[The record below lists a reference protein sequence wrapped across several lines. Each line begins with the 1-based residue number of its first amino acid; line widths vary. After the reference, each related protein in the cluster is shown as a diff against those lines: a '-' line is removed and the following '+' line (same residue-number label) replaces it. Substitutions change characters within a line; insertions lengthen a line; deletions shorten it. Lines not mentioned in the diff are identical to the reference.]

1 MAANVRT
8 VDFLPEIFQTQ
19 TNKQFLAAT
28 LDQLVQ
34 EPAFTK
40 RQGYIGQRIGPGV
53 NASDQYVIEPTAVR
67 NNYQLEPGVVQLD
80 PTDTHTVIDAITYPG
95 MNDALALQGA
105 VTSNPSALYTS
116 EYYTWDPFVD
126 FDKFIN
132 YSQYYW
138 LPSGPD
144 PITVNATGVPTFEN
158 FTVTRNNGFYTF
170 SGVPGTNPTLTLARQ
185 GTYNFA
191 VAQNNQATIQYRVT
205 NNGTTAWV
213 IDYASNPELTLVRG
227 NTYTFNLSLTAPLPF
242 YIKTEPSYGSIN
254 LYNSGVTNNGA
265 ITGLIT
271 FVVPQDAP
279 DTLFYCSSTEFNMRG
294 QFNIID
300 GTSGTGPGFW
310 IQTDPGVNGVI
321 PSTPNISSRGV
332 MGVVNNGEDLGTVT
346 FNTPASTAQNFYYN
360 LPIIGSIPGQLAG
373 TVDLISDLSF
383 NQLNNVY
390 VSAFEA
396 NNPNGVDGITNLNGR
411 TIVFPNLST
420 WVTDGQYDVP
430 PQPFDIGTFS
440 NLQEITDP
448 AVQYSVWSVNY
459 IPDVNGNLY
468 LSLTSVLPVDNLTQ
482 FSVLFGTQYASTR
495 WFKNSS
501 GVFVEMPLLTASRD
515 ILYYQ
520 DGTDPTI
527 FGAIRLVDVA
537 QDAVLNIATI
547 LDKPNYTSPNGVTF
561 TNGLKV
567 LFTGTTVPASYSG
580 NEYYVEGVG
589 TAIKLLPVTEFVTP
603 ETYVSGLPAYPDYLT
618 VNRASLDHNP
628 WTRSNRWFHVD
639 VVNQTAGT
647 LKATNMTISDD
658 VATVTFSTQ
667 LVQPFLIGS
676 RITLDGFSPATT
688 TNPAN
693 TVNTTFTVVDCTTT
707 TVSFALGGSYTM
719 LTAGTITGASALDQE
734 FRAKRPILE
743 FRAGTKLFNFGTE
756 GIAPVNIINF
766 SQTDALSVVNGS
778 PGFSTDG
785 YTLVNGSTVIFAGD
799 LDIAVR
805 RTVYQV
811 EFISPDTV
819 APLIIEP
826 IINLVPIA
834 TVLADQSTF
843 SLDGN
848 TLTGITYYFDGI
860 NWIEAQQKIS
870 VNQAPE
876 FDVYDSNGISFA
888 DPTVYPSSNF
898 NGSKLFSYAV
908 GNGSNDIYLGFPLTY
923 LNLSNLGDIVFDNN
937 LYVDTF
943 NYTINNKGLTLA
955 LSTGFVRQYASRL
968 IFNKEI
974 GWQTAVVKSQI
985 RQQFRFTYA
994 AAPLLLDIA
1003 VNPNT
1008 VVPSVQLFVN
1018 ANFIEPYDS
1027 TTQTYNYTYTTGTNT
1042 TTITLNSSVVAMGD
1056 AVEIQVLSD
1065 QVSATGFYQVPINL
1079 ENNPLNNNSPTLTL
1093 GTARNH
1099 YSTIG
1104 QNLINLQGPII
1115 GANNSRD
1122 LGNIVPYGLQ
1132 ILQQS
1137 SPLTLTGYFLRS
1149 EQYNIFNALEFNSR
1163 EYIKFKS
1170 LLLNTVVSN
1179 DFGTQTVPQILDSA
1193 ISIINAGDTSISP
1206 FYWSDMLPTGT
1217 VIASNSTTVSPITT
1231 ARFNTV
1237 QTYDFTTSNYLGLL
1251 VYVND
1256 RLLTR
1261 NLEYVVGAGTPTLT
1275 ILIPLAVGDVVT
1287 INEYNPTYGNFIPN
1301 TPTKLGLYPK
1311 WTPRIYLSPDY
1322 THPTLVIQGHDGST
1336 TVAFGDIRDQILLEF
1351 ETRIYSNLKTDGNP
1365 VPLTIYETAPGFFRS
1380 TDYTESEITQILG
1393 EDFLTWAGYN
1403 KLDYTA
1409 QDYLANNPYT
1419 YNYSTA
1425 GNRINGAVMDQG
1437 AWRGIYR
1444 YFYDTIT
1451 PNLTPWEM
1459 LGFSEKPV
1467 WWADRYGLPP
1477 YTNGNLVLWGDLERG
1492 YIADPVVPYTNPAFA
1507 RPGLTLAIPV
1517 DSLGQLLPPLESV
1530 VGLYNPTDFRKSWT
1544 VGDGGPVE
1552 ASWWMSSSYPF
1563 AVMRLLALTRPA
1575 EFFSLFADR
1584 DLYRY
1589 DADLGQYLYN
1599 RRYRLNA
1606 SELQI
1611 YGNGVSK
1618 ASYINWIVDYNQQIG
1633 LNSTDSL
1640 TTDLAN
1646 IDVRLCYRMASW
1658 TDQQSLEI
1666 YLEKS
1671 SPESQNKS
1679 LLIPPES
1686 YNLLLYKDQPYG
1698 QMAYSSVVIEI
1709 VNNGWAVYGYGSYQ
1723 PYFPIFIS
1731 AVNGLTQTV
1740 SSGGATVTVPVQYT
1754 NKITYIPYGY
1764 VFTNRTMVVDFL
1776 LSYGKYLESQG
1787 MTFTYIEN
1795 GYTLNWGQMAQE
1807 FLYFSQQGWQTGTL
1821 INLNPAAS
1829 QLSVNNAGAVVDN
1842 IVSYSPQNQLLDQ
1855 NRQTFATR
1863 NLVIQ
1868 RYGDSFTINPVPG
1881 SNQAIS
1887 FLNLQFTD
1895 YENMIVFD
1903 NVDIFNDLL
1912 YDPTTAQRQNRLY
1925 LTAFNTTEWD
1935 GTLNAQGF
1943 ILNQDN
1949 VQPWSPTERYTKGDI
1964 VRYKNQYW
1972 QASGLVQPTSVFDYN
1987 NWLQSNWTRIQ
1998 RGLLPN
2004 LANKADQL
2012 ANTYSIQT
2020 ANLNNNNDLL
2030 AYNLIGFTP
2039 RQYMVN
2045 LDLDDVTQVN
2055 LYQQFIKTKGSLQAT
2070 DLFTNVALT
2079 KGSGTY
2085 KIYETWGV
2093 LIGTYGAN
2101 ANRSYFE
2108 IVLNEALLPNNPGTV
2123 QIVQPGQTSQANQT
2137 VLLSN
2142 LWRESY
2148 NITTTDIL
2156 PTIYPTT
2163 LNTAL
2168 PSAGYVNLKD
2178 ADITVYSLDDPSAI
2192 AAKLNTVGTG
2202 TTIWVAH
2209 DNSYDWNIYRC
2220 AQIPG
2225 RLKQITDNLNGTS
2238 IAQFTAVTNL
2248 AIGDL
2253 IIVRYF
2259 ANGIDGVYRVLGLPS
2274 PTQII
2279 ISYSFTSTNQT
2290 TVTGNGLAWR
2300 LQTMRVG
2307 QASDV
2312 YTLPYATDL
2321 VSGARAWVDN
2331 NGSGHWE
2338 VLEKQAPFAT
2348 LQSLSAFVPETNS
2361 LFGTSI
2367 AQSVNHV
2374 SVLVGNPNVNTGA
2387 IYTYTVISS
2396 GPGIGTYVD
2405 NTILTLSA
2413 ANVVGYGNSLD
2424 WGNSNWS
2431 IAGASASEAGRGYAS
2446 VIYQIPGSNQY
2457 VQTQLLTAPTTAN
2470 AVAFGSSVAMSYD
2483 EQWMYIS
2490 APEENLVYAYGL
2502 VDTPAQSVSYTTD
2515 GVTSA
2520 FNWSSEIQI
2529 DYTYPEQL
2537 VVTLNNQLLVYSV
2550 DYTITS
2556 SQVVFVQ
2563 PPPPGVVLAITRR
2576 SKLVL
2581 TATGSANYDITPY
2594 LYTATNIDS
2603 FNVVVNGVL
2612 QRPYI
2617 DYNYTTQIE
2626 FVSGYEPAGGAA
2638 LVVDTGSYWQYISA
2652 LPTAGL
2658 SLDANAAFG
2667 YNVSTST
2674 DGRTVIV
2681 GSTADSAINTAGN
2694 TVSGAGS
2701 TYVFDR
2707 SVVKYLVD
2715 DTTQTNYAILGSFT
2729 DPIAV
2734 LHNGVFLT
2742 NTAQYT
2748 NGQFT
2753 LSGSSIVLDSSVT
2766 LNIGDSI
2773 EIETN
2778 QFQLVQKIVSQSP
2791 AAGSLFGYETQLCH
2805 NDCSLYVGAPKSNSS
2820 ALVQDGSVERKV
2832 NQSRLYGVIVSNVAN
2847 PTLTAGSSI
2856 RINGIETVVPN
2867 SPNNTIAGLVA
2878 AISPLPWSSTTQY
2891 YINDRVIYNS
2901 VCYTAATNSLNTAPS
2916 SSSVNWTSSYVIP
2929 NVQASLSNNLTFYG
2943 NGTTKMF
2950 DIGSAYS
2957 AAGSNPVVYLDGV
2970 LQTASPDSGYTYTY
2984 LDVSQQIAFV
2994 IAPNVY
3000 STIVVVTGQLVLS
3013 VINSAAAP
3021 TYNQLSVLPGL
3032 DGAGSAFN
3040 ELGFDTFVYT
3050 QTLYSPNPVSY
3061 GYFGSSI
3068 SINNGSLDLVVGA
3081 PNGNVY
3087 EAMSFDAGQTI
3098 FDENSTIF
3106 SNSVSNS
3113 GVAYTFDYFPS
3124 ANSSVNNPGKMVFGQ
3139 QIYQSGT
3146 ATGDQFGTATSY
3158 VNGRLIVGAPGV
3170 DLGATNNPNYG
3181 SVAVYSNPDNLPAWI
3196 MIYQQ
3201 QPVVDI
3207 KLMNSVYSFD
3217 KLLSSTQTYYD
3228 YIDPLQGKILGVAAQ
3243 NINYISAVDPA
3254 NYNTGTIHNNGT
3266 TWADSHVGEI
3276 WWDTDTVRFINPSQ
3290 DDIIY
3295 ASRQWGQLFPGSRV
3309 DIYQWIQSDVPPAGY
3324 AGVGTPLSTTSYTT
3338 QSSLTTTGVFS
3349 TQYYYWVR
3357 GMTDIDSAN
3366 GKTLSASAIASYIA
3380 NPLNSGLPYIAPINS
3395 STVALYNSVGL
3406 ISASNTILHVEY
3418 ERQAAGASSN
3428 VHTEYQFVADGKAD
3442 SFVTDSIYQKL
3453 VDSFCGETRS
3463 GALVPDPFLSPG
3475 MRYGVQYS
3483 PRQGMF
3489 VNRYT
3494 ALENYLT
3501 RANTIL
3507 AQYPITEMRAFNL
3520 LNSSQPVPKSVIGTA
3535 TAASVSGNTL
3545 TVAGTITGVFEPGQ
3559 TLSGTGIP
3567 AMVTIVALGTG
3578 TGGAGTYQIS
3588 TSINISSLTI
3598 TATAGYNQI
3607 VPNLTVLGYQ
3617 NLNQVPVGYLY
3628 LVLSDS
3634 SQNGRWT
3641 VYEVT
3646 NNTGSGATQLLQIQN
3661 YDTPLYWNYINWYQ
3675 PGYNSSIQ
3683 PIAQVADTADL
3694 QTLSLA
3700 VAPIGSSVQ
3709 VNNNGRGKYEIY
3721 LRTDIGWTR
3730 VGLQDGTIAFSEVLW
3745 NYSLGPYGYDA
3756 NVFDAQFF
3764 DQAPITE
3771 TRQIINAINTE
3782 LFTDELLIYR
3792 NELLML
3798 MFKYIYSEFTAP
3810 DWLIKSSFI
3819 IVDHQ
3824 LQPLLPY
3831 QLYEVDNQTFVQDY
3845 LTEVKPYHVQTL
3857 AFNLIYN
3864 GSDTYPGG
3872 MTDFD
3877 VPAYWNNTLELPQ
3890 FTSPV
3895 LTPYSSASNYPESFV
3910 SDAAPN
3916 VAVWSEIPW
3925 QDWFNNYTLSIYGVN
3940 VTSGGSGYT
3949 VAPEVTFG
3957 TEWTAN
3963 TVYVLGQ
3970 QIYYISGPTN
3980 NLYSVT
3986 VAGISS
3992 NTPPIF
3998 TLGSQVNGTATLTW
4012 VGNGATGSAII
4023 DGTGQVVA
4031 VTVTDPGSGYITTAN
4046 VTLSGGN
4053 GTGAQATPAM
4063 NNNMVRE
4070 FTVRIKFDRYQYVT
4084 TIYEWQ
4090 ANYAYAEGA
4099 QVRWHNRVWSA
4110 DAPVLSA
4117 VFDPNQWSLVDAGT
4131 LSGVDRTM
4139 GYYTPTPN
4147 MPGLSLPLL
4156 IDGVSYPG
4164 VQVVGP
4170 NFDQDAGFDLGGY
4183 SFNPFD
4189 NLFYGPEG
4197 RPTYDPG
4204 ILDAAYSSSYIDPY
4218 LGLRPTDINVV
4229 GGGYV
4234 DGYSSY
4240 APEELVPGIEFDTMD
4255 FRVYTTGGPTVG
4267 ADFRIFQDM
4276 RGLQLAYTITD
4287 STTTTL
4293 TQSVTANDDVIHV
4306 TNAGALF
4313 VPDFDTNQWGVVTIN
4328 AERIMYR
4335 TINLVD
4341 NTISDLIR
4349 GTAGT
4354 AVTTHDNGSTVYN
4367 MSSSNLFGKQYQN
4380 YIVEDTTLA
4389 DGTTTVFNAPN
4400 ITLSTSELEWE
4411 ITNTYNIG
4419 DVVVIG
4425 FSSNPYD
4432 TFPFDAGNF
4441 YRAKQDVPANT
4452 PITNTA
4458 YWQPLSV
4465 AVEVYVGGVRVDT
4478 SLYTVTSENPVE
4490 ISFTTPPAAGL
4501 DVTILVRRGTWIDY

>member
-40 RQGYIGQRIGPGV
+40 RQGFIGQHIGPGV
-53 NASDQYVIEPTAVR
+53 NANDQYVIEPTQVR

-80 PTDTHTVIDAITYPG
+80 PTNTRRVVDAITYPG
-95 MNDALALQGA
+95 MNDALAVQGA
-105 VTSNPSALYTS
+105 VTANPSALYTG

-144 PITVNATGVPTFEN
+144 PVTVNATGIPTFEN

-191 VAQNNQATIQYRVT
+191 VAQNEQASIQYRVT
-205 NNGTTAWV
+205 NNGTTAWM
-213 IDYASNPELTLVRG
+213 IDYASNPALTLVRG

-242 YIKTEPSYGSIN
+242 YIKTQASYGTVN

-265 ITGLIT
+265 SSGLIT
-271 FVVPQDAP
+271 FTVPQNAP
-279 DTLFYCSSTEFNMRG
+279 DTLYYCSSTEFNMRG
-294 QFNIID
+294 QFTIVD
-300 GTSGTGPGFW
+300 GTPGTGPGFW
-310 IQTDPGVNGVI
+310 IQTNPGISGVV
-321 PSTPNISSRGV
+321 PSTPNISSRNV
-332 MGVVNNGEDLGTVT
+332 LGVVNNGADLGTVT
-346 FNTPASTAQNFYYN
+346 FNTPTATAQNFYYT
-360 LPIIGSIPGQLAG
+360 LPLIGSIPNQQAG
-373 TVDLISDLSF
+373 TVDLMTTL
-383 NQLNNVY
+383 
-390 VSAFEA
+390 AFDQI
-396 NNPNGVDGITNLNGR
+396 NGVLLTDFLDANPGGIDGITNIENRTLAFSSTTDLDPGLYVVWLITIDNLGHIQLNN
-411 TIVFPNLST
+411 ILS
-420 WVTDGQYDVP
+420 
-430 PQPFDIGTFS
+430 
-440 NLQEITDP
+440 
-448 AVQYSVWSVNY
+448 
-459 IPDVNGNLY
+459 
-468 LSLTSVLPVDNLTQ
+468 VDNLTQ

-501 GVFVEMPLLTASRD
+501 GVFVEMPLLTAARD
-515 ILYYQ
+515 TLYYQ
-520 DGTDPTI
+520 DGTDPTM
-527 FGAIRLVDVA
+527 FGTIHLVDVA
-537 QDAVLNIATI
+537 QDAVLNIANI
-547 LDKPNYTSPNGVTF
+547 LGNEIYTSPNGVTF

-589 TAIKLLPVTEFVTP
+589 TAIQLLPVTEFVTP
-603 ETYVSGLPAYPDYLT
+603 ETYISGSPVDPDYLT
-618 VNRASLDHNP
+618 VNRASLDQNP

-639 VVNQTAGT
+639 VINQTA
-647 LKATNMTISDD
+647 AYNNNIP
-658 VATVTFSTQ
+658 V
-667 LVQPFLIGS
+667 
-676 RITLDGFSPATT
+676 
-688 TNPAN
+688 
-693 TVNTTFTVVDCTTT
+693 
-707 TVSFALGGSYTM
+707 
-719 LTAGTITGASALDQE
+719 LDQLA
-734 FRAKRPILE
+734 RAKRPILE
-743 FRAGTKLFNFGTE
+743 FRAGTRLFDFGTE
-756 GIAPVNIINF
+756 GIDPVNIVDF
-766 SQTDALSVVNGS
+766 TQTNALSTVNGS
-778 PGFSTDG
+778 TGFTTDG
-785 YTLVNGSTVIFAGD
+785 YTLVTGSTVIFAGD
-799 LDIAVR
+799 LDIVVR
-805 RTVYQV
+805 NTVYQV
-811 EFISPDTV
+811 TFITPDTV
-819 APLIIEP
+819 PPLIAEP

-843 SLDGN
+843 SLDGD
-848 TLTGITYYFDGI
+848 TQIGITYYFDGV
-860 NWIEAQQKIS
+860 NWIESQQKTS

-876 FDVYDSNGISFA
+876 FDVYNSNGVSFA
-888 DPTVYPSSNF
+888 DPSVYPSSNF
-898 NGSKLFSYAV
+898 TGSKLFSYAV
-908 GNGSNDIYLGFPLTY
+908 GNGSADAYLGFPLTY
-923 LNLSNLGDIVFDNN
+923 LNLANLGDIVFDNN

-943 NYTINNKGLTLA
+943 NYTVNAKGITQA
-955 LSTGFVRQYASRL
+955 LSTGFVRQYSSRL
-968 IFNKEI
+968 IFEKEI
-974 GWQTAVVKSQI
+974 GWQTAVTKSQI
-985 RQQFRFTYA
+985 RQQFRFTYS
-994 AAPLLLDIA
+994 AAPLLLDVA
-1003 VNPNT
+1003 VNSNN

-1018 ANFIEPYDS
+1018 ANFVEPYDS
-1027 TTQTYNYTYTTGTNT
+1027 TTQTYNYTYTVGTNT
-1042 TTITLNSSVVAMGD
+1042 TTITLNSSVATVGNV
-1056 AVEIQVLSD
+1056 VEIQVLSD
-1065 QVSATGFYQVPINL
+1065 QVSATGFYQVPVNL
-1079 ENNPLNNNSPTLTL
+1079 ENNPLNKNSPTLTL

-1104 QNLINLQGPII
+1104 QNLINLQGPVI

-1122 LGNIVPYGLQ
+1122 LGNIIPYGLQ

-1137 SPLTLTGYFLRS
+1137 SPMTLAGYFLRN

-1179 DFGTQTVPQILDSA
+1179 DFGTQTVPEILDSA

-1217 VIASNSTTVSPITT
+1217 VIASNSTTVNPITT

-1256 RLLTR
+1256 RLLVR
-1261 NLEYVVGAGTPTLT
+1261 DLEYTVGASTPTLT

-1287 INEYNPTYGNFIPN
+1287 INEYNPTYGNFVPN

-1311 WTPRIYLSPDY
+1311 WTPEIYLSSDY
-1322 THPTLVIQGHDGST
+1322 IRPTLVIQGHDGST
-1336 TVAFGDIRDQILLEF
+1336 TIAFGDIRDQILLEF
-1351 ETRIYSNLKTDGNP
+1351 ETRIYNNLKTDENP
-1365 VPLTIYETAPGFFRS
+1365 VPLSIYEVAPGFFRT

-1393 EDFLTWAGYN
+1393 EDFLIWAGYN

-1409 QDYLANNPYT
+1409 QDYSVNNAFT

-1425 GNRINGAVMDQG
+1425 GNRINGAPMDQG

-1459 LGFSEKPV
+1459 LGFSQQPV
-1467 WWADRYGLPP
+1467 WWEDRYGLPP
-1477 YTNGNLVLWGDLERG
+1477 YTNGNLVLWDDLEQG
-1492 YIADPVVPYTNPAFA
+1492 YVADPIAPYTNSTFA

-1517 DSLGQLLPPLESV
+1517 DSLGELLPPLESV
-1530 VGLYNPTDFRKSWT
+1530 VGLYNPADFRKSWT

-1589 DADLGQYLYN
+1589 DAEIGQYLYN
-1599 RRYRLNA
+1599 QRYRLDA
-1606 SELQI
+1606 GELQI

-1698 QMAYSSVVIEI
+1698 EIAYSSVVVEI
-1709 VNNGWAVYGYGSYQ
+1709 VSNGWAVYGYSSYQ

-1731 AVNGLTQTV
+1731 SVNGLTQTV

-1754 NKITYIPYGY
+1754 NKITNIPYGY

-1787 MTFTYIEN
+1787 MTFTYMEN

-1829 QLSVNNAGAVVDN
+1829 QLSVNNSGAVVDS

-1855 NRQTFATR
+1855 NRRTFATR
-1863 NLVIQ
+1863 DLVIQ

-1881 SNQAIS
+1881 VGQAIS

-1903 NVDIFNDLL
+1903 NVDIFNDLI

-1925 LTAFNTTEWD
+1925 LNAFNTTEWD

-1949 VQPWSPTERYTKGDI
+1949 VLPWSPTERYTKGDI

-1972 QASGLVQPTSVFDYN
+1972 QAAGLVQPASVFDYN
-1987 NWLQSNWTRIQ
+1987 NWLQSNWTRIE

-2012 ANTYSIQT
+2012 ANTYNIQT
-2020 ANLNNNNDLL
+2020 ANLNSNNDLL

-2070 DLFTNVALT
+2070 DLFTDVALT

-2108 IVLNEALLPNNPGTV
+2108 VVLNEALLPNNPGTV
-2123 QIVQPGQTSQANQT
+2123 QIIQPGDSSQANQT
-2137 VLLSN
+2137 VLLSD

-2148 NITTTDIL
+2148 RITSTDIL

-2178 ADITVYSLDDPSAI
+2178 ADITVYTLDDPSAI

-2220 AQIPG
+2220 AQVPG
-2225 RLKQITDNLNGTS
+2225 RLRQITDNLNGTS
-2238 IAQFTAVTNL
+2238 IAQFTSVTNL

-2259 ANGIDGVYRVLGLPS
+2259 ANGVDGVYRVLGLPS
-2274 PTQII
+2274 PTQVI

-2290 TVTGNGLAWR
+2290 TITGTGLAWY

-2312 YTLPYATDL
+2312 STLPYATDL
-2321 VSGARAWVDN
+2321 VPGARAWVDN

-2338 VLEKQAPFAT
+2338 VLEKQAPFT
-2348 LQSLSAFVPETNS
+2348 QLESLSAFIPVTNS
-2361 LFGTSI
+2361 LFGTSV
-2367 AQSVNHV
+2367 AQSTNNINL
-2374 SVLVGNPNVNTGA
+2374 LVGSPDEDSGV
-2387 IYTYTVISS
+2387 IYTYNRVSTGTNTGLYVNNISF
-2396 GPGIGTYVD
+2396 
-2405 NTILTLSA
+2405 TLEA
-2413 ANVVGYGNSLD
+2413 ADVVGFGNSID
-2424 WGNSNWS
+2424 WGNNNWS
-2431 IAGASASEAGRGYAS
+2431 IAGASASAAGRGYAS
-2446 VIYQIPGSNQY
+2446 LIYQIPGSNQFT
-2457 VQTQLLTAPTTAN
+2457 QTQLLTAPTSAN
-2470 AVAFGSSVAMSYD
+2470 AVAFGSSVALSLN
-2483 EQWMYIS
+2483 EHCMYIG
-2490 APEENLVYAYGL
+2490 APDGNLVYAYGI
-2502 VDTPAQSVSYTTD
+2502 VDVPAQSVSYTTN
-2515 GVTSA
+2515 GTTTA
-2520 FNWSSEIQI
+2520 FNWASSIQI
-2529 DYTYPEQL
+2529 NSIYPEQL
-2537 VVTLNNQLLVYSV
+2537 IVTLDDQLLVYSV
-2550 DYTITS
+2550 DYYVNSTQIVFPSAPATDLPLTIS
-2556 SQVVFVQ
+2556 RR
-2563 PPPPGVVLAITRR
+2563 LA
-2576 SKLVL
+2576 L
-2581 TATGSANYDITPY
+2581 TTTGTGSANYNVTPY
-2594 LYTATNIDS
+2594 LYTVTNTDS
-2603 FNVVVNGVL
+2603 FTIVVNGIV

-2626 FVSGYEPAGGAA
+2626 FVSGQEPASGASIT
-2638 LVVDTGSYWQYISA
+2638 VESGTYWQYIST
-2652 LPTAGL
+2652 LPTGAL
-2658 SLDANAAFG
+2658 SLAANAAFG
-2667 YNVSTST
+2667 SSVAIST

-2681 GSTADSAINTAGN
+2681 GTVADTAVDSSGN

-2701 TYVFDR
+2701 VYAFDR
-2707 SVVKYLVD
+2707 SVIKYLVN
-2715 DTTQTNYAILGSFT
+2715 DTAQTTYAITGSFT
-2729 DPIAV
+2729 DPVRV

-2742 NTAQYT
+2742 NTAQYI

-2753 LSGSSIVLDSSVT
+2753 VSGSDIVLSSAVT
-2766 LNIGDSI
+2766 LTIGDSI

-2778 QFQLVQKIVSQSP
+2778 QFQLIQKIIAQSP
-2791 AAGSLFGYETQLCH
+2791 GSGALFGYASQLCS
-2805 NDCSLYVGAPKSNSS
+2805 NDCSLYVGAPHNSNGT
-2820 ALVQDGSVERKV
+2820 LVQDGSVERNV
-2832 NQSRLYGVIVSNVAN
+2832 NQSRLYGVTVSTVAN
-2847 PTLTAGSSI
+2847 PTLVAGTSI
-2856 RINGIETVVPN
+2856 RVNDITVVVPD
-2867 SPNNTIAGLVA
+2867 SPNNTVAGLAA
-2878 AISPLPWSSTTQY
+2878 AISPGPWSSSVRY
-2891 YINDRVIYNS
+2891 YTNDRVIYNS
-2901 VCYTAATNSLNTAPS
+2901 VCYTANATSYNVPPTDSLLWA
-2916 SSSVNWTSSYVIP
+2916 SSYVIP

-2943 NGTTKMF
+2943 DGSTKLF
-2950 DIGSAYS
+2950 DIGSVYS
-2957 AAGSNPVVYLDGV
+2957 VAGSNPVVYLNGV
-2970 LQTASPDSGYTYTY
+2970 VQTASPSAGYTYTY
-2984 LDVSQQIAFV
+2984 LDSSQQIAFV
-2994 IAPNVY
+2994 TAPATY
-3000 STIVVVTGQLVLS
+3000 AEIVVVTGKLVLS
-3013 VINSAAAP
+3013 VINSSTAP
-3021 TYNQLSVLPGL
+3021 EYDQLSVLPG
-3032 DGAGSAFN
+3032 ASNTGSAFDA
-3040 ELGFDTFVYT
+3040 LGFDTFVYT

-3061 GYFGSSI
+3061 GYFGSSL
-3068 SINNGSLDLVVGA
+3068 SINSDSLNVIVGA

-3087 EAMSFDAGQTI
+3087 EAMNFDAGETI

-3106 SNSVSNS
+3106 SNPVSNS

-3124 ANSSVNNPGKMVFGQ
+3124 ANSSVNNPGQLVFGQ

-3146 ATGDQFGTATSY
+3146 ATGDQFGTAVSY
-3158 VNGRLIVGAPGV
+3158 VNGRLMVGAPGV
-3170 DLGATNNPNYG
+3170 DLGVTSNPNYG
-3181 SVAVYSNPDNLPAWI
+3181 SVAVYSNPDNLPAWATV
-3196 MIYQQ
+3196 YEQ
-3201 QPVVDI
+3201 QPVVNI
-3207 KLMNSVYSFD
+3207 ELMNSVYSFD

-3243 NINYISAVDPA
+3243 NIDYISAVDPA

-3266 TWADSHVGEI
+3266 AWADKHVGEI
-3276 WWDTDTVRFINPSQ
+3276 WWDTDTVRFINPNQ
-3290 DDIIY
+3290 DDIVY

-3309 DIYQWIQSDVPPAGY
+3309 DIYQWTQSDVPPASYTGT
-3324 AGVGTPLSTTSYTT
+3324 GTPLSTTSYTV
-3338 QSSLTTTGVFS
+3338 QSSLSSTGAFA

-3357 GMTDIDSAN
+3357 SITSVDSAA
-3366 GKTLSASAIASYIA
+3366 GKTLSASAVASYIA
-3380 NPLNSGLPYIAPINS
+3380 NPVNSGLPYIAPVNS
-3395 STVALYNSVGL
+3395 STIALYNSVGL
-3406 ISASNTILHVEY
+3406 ISASDTILHVEY

-3428 VHTEYQFVADGKAD
+3428 IHTEYQFVADGKAD
-3442 SFVTDSIYQKL
+3442 SFVTDSIYQKM
-3453 VDSFCGETRS
+3453 VDSFCGQNPS

-3475 MRYGVQYS
+3475 MRYGVHYS
-3483 PRQGMF
+3483 PRQSMF
-3489 VNRYT
+3489 ANRYS
-3494 ALENYLT
+3494 ALQNYLS

-3507 AQYPITEMRAFNL
+3507 AQYPITEMRSFNL
-3520 LNSSQPVPKSVIGTA
+3520 LNSSQSVPNSVVGTA
-3535 TAASVSGNTL
+3535 TAASISGKTL
-3545 TVAGTITGVFEPGQ
+3545 TVAGTVTGVFEPGQ
-3559 TLSGTGIP
+3559 TLTGTGIP
-3567 AMVTIVALGTG
+3567 ALVTIVAFGTG
-3578 TGGAGTYQIS
+3578 TGGAGTYTIS
-3588 TSINISSLTI
+3588 NNLSISAETI
-3598 TATAGYNQI
+3598 TATAGYNMS

-3617 NLNQVPVGYLY
+3617 NLTLVPVGYLY

-3634 SQNGRWT
+3634 NYNGRWT

-3646 NNTGSGATQLLQIQN
+3646 DNTGTGVLQLVQIQN

-3683 PIAQVADTADL
+3683 PVAQVAITADL
-3694 QTLSLA
+3694 QTLSLT

-3709 VNNNGRGKYEIY
+3709 VNNNGQGLYEIY
-3721 LRTDIGWTR
+3721 LRTDTGWTR
-3730 VGLQDGTIAFSEVLW
+3730 VGLQNGTIAFSEVLW

-3756 NVFDAQFF
+3756 EVFDAQFF

-3782 LFTDELLIYR
+3782 LFTNELLIYR

-3831 QLYEVDNQTFVQDY
+3831 QLYEVDDQTFVQDY

-3857 AFNLIYN
+3857 AFNLVYN

-3877 VPAYWNNTLELPQ
+3877 VPAYWNNTLEIPQ

-3895 LTPYSSASNYPESFV
+3895 LTPYTASNSNPESRV
-3910 SDAAPN
+3910 SDAAAN
-3916 VAVWSEIPW
+3916 AAVWAEIPW
-3925 QDWFNNYTLSIYGVN
+3925 QSWFSNYTLRIEGVDI
-3940 VTSGGSGYT
+3940 VAGGTGYT
-3949 VAPEVTFG
+3949 VAPDVTFG
-3957 TEWTAN
+3957 TAWTAN

-3970 QIYYISGPTN
+3970 QIYYINGPVN

-3986 VAGISS
+3986 VAGSS
-3992 NTPPIF
+3992 GDTPPIF
-3998 TLGSQVNGTATLTW
+3998 TTGSQVNGTATLTW
-4012 VGNGATGSAII
+4012 VGNGASGYATINS
-4023 DGTGQVVA
+4023 TGQVVA
-4031 VTVTDPGSGYITTAN
+4031 VTVTDTGSGYITTAP
-4046 VTLSGGN
+4046 VTITGGN
-4053 GTGAQATPAM
+4053 GTGAQAGTIM

-4070 FTVRIKFDRYQYVT
+4070 FAIRIKFDRYQYAT
-4084 TIYEWQ
+4084 TIFEWQ
-4090 ANYAYAEGA
+4090 AGYSYATGD
-4099 QVRWHNRVWSA
+4099 QVRWHDRVWSA
-4110 DAPVLSA
+4110 DAPVSST
-4117 VFDPNQWSLVDAGT
+4117 VFDPNQWSLVDSGT

-4139 GYYTPTPN
+4139 GYYAPTPN

-4156 IDGVSYPG
+4156 INGVSYPG
-4164 VQVVGP
+4164 VQVAGL
-4170 NFDQDAGFDLGGY
+4170 NYTAGQDTSL
-4183 SFNPFD
+4183 
-4189 NLFYGPEG
+4189 
-4197 RPTYDPG
+4197 
-4204 ILDAAYSSSYIDPY
+4204 LDTVFSSSYVDPY

-4240 APEELVPGIEFDTMD
+4240 APEELVPGIEFDTLD
-4255 FRVYTTGGPTVG
+4255 FRVYTTGGPTNG
-4267 ADFRIFQDM
+4267 ADFRIFQEM
-4276 RGLQLAYTITD
+4276 RGLQLAYTITAD
-4287 STTTTL
+4287 TTTTL
-4293 TQSVTANDDVIHV
+4293 TQAVTATDDVIHV
-4306 TNAGALF
+4306 ANAGALF
-4313 VPDFDTNQWGVVTIN
+4313 VPDFDTNQWGVLTIN

-4335 TINLVD
+4335 EINLVD
-4341 NTISDLIR
+4341 NTVSDLMR

-4354 AVTTHDNGSTVYN
+4354 AVASHSDGSAVYN
-4367 MSSSNLFGKQYQN
+4367 MSSNNLFGRQYQN
-4380 YIVEDTTLA
+4380 YVVEDTTAA
-4389 DGTTTVFNAPN
+4389 DGTATVFTAPS
-4400 ITLSTSELEWE
+4400 ITLSTSTTAWV
-4411 ITNTYNIG
+4411 ITNTYSLG
-4419 DVVVIG
+4419 DIVSASG
-4425 FSSNPYD
+4425 S
-4432 TFPFDAGNF
+4432 F
-4441 YRAKQDVPANT
+4441 YRAKQAVPANT
-4452 PITNTA
+4452 AITDTN
-4458 YWQPLSV
+4458 YWQSLAS
-4465 AVEVYVGGVRVDT
+4465 AVEVYVGGLRV
-4478 SLYTVTSENPVE
+4478 SNSVYTVTAQSPVAVT
-4490 ISFTTPPAAGL
+4490 FTTAPAEGL
-4501 DVTILVRRGTWIDY
+4501 DVTVLVRRGTWVDY